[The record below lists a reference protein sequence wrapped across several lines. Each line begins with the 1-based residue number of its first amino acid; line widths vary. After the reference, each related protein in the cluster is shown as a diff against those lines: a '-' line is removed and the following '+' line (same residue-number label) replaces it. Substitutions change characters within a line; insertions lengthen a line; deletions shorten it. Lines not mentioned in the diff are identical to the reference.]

1 MRLGEGDEHAAI
13 GAARRSC
20 DLQSPPRPPPPGGGA
35 RLERRR
41 AAGWG
46 SRDCRSARLQRGA
59 GPSPLAPSPAQGWR
73 QQRARREGPRAARG
87 RGRGRSQHVERAPF
101 KEGSQQLQKQ
111 PAVGQWKPLAS
122 SSGGKELPQLEPRC
136 REAGG
141 GDDGQSTAQLNV
153 SRLRSSS
160 VEIREKGSEF
170 LKEELHRAQKE
181 LKLKDEEC
189 ERLSK
194 VREQLEQEL
203 EELTASLF
211 EIDMLQAEVTALK
224 TLVITSTPSS
234 PNRELHPQL
243 QSPSKAVFRKGH
255 GRNKSASSAVVAATS
270 QSLPLESVSNEC
282 KEFGVPTLLSLLLCI
297 VPGKAIHITYE
308 PGWQALVG
316 DSSSSSSLRQVD
328 SILFAEFQAW
338 KESPTLEK
346 SCSFLERIYREDV
359 GPCLD
364 FTKQEL
370 SELVR
375 EAVEQNTLTIEPVAT
390 QTLPVVKVSAME
402 CGGPNGFR
410 SQIVTKCALSG
421 LSRACKHRIKLGD
434 SGNYYYIS
442 PSCRARITAVCNFF
456 TYIRYIQQGL
466 VRQDAMLLWVT
477 PTANTSGTTM
487 EKPDKAD
494 GPSARTIDCEKLG
507 LPVDAPNCH

>member
-1 MRLGEGDEHAAI
+1 M
-13 GAARRSC
+13 
-20 DLQSPPRPPPPGGGA
+20 
-35 RLERRR
+35 
-41 AAGWG
+41 W
-46 SRDCRSARLQRGA
+46 RGQ
-59 GPSPLAPSPAQGWR
+59 AQFEETR
-73 QQRARREGPRAARG
+73 QQL
-87 RGRGRSQHVERAPF
+87 S
-101 KEGSQQLQKQ
+101 KQ
-111 PAVGQWKPLAS
+111 PVVGQWKPLAPANRGQERQHPMDPS
-122 SSGGKELPQLEPRC
+122 IKDLGSGDENQ
-136 REAGG
+136 
-141 GDDGQSTAQLNV
+141 TVAQLNV

-211 EIDMLQAEVTALK
+211 EEAHKMVREANTKQAASEKQLREARGKIDMLQAEVTALK

-243 QSPSKAVFRKGH
+243 QSPSKVVFRKGH
-255 GRNKSASSAVVAATS
+255 GRNKSTSSTGIIPAANQTMSVEPASS
-270 QSLPLESVSNEC
+270 EF
-282 KEFGVPTLLSLLLCI
+282 KE
-297 VPGKAIHITYE
+297 
-308 PGWQALVG
+308 
-316 DSSSSSSLRQVD
+316 VD

-338 KESPTLEK
+338 KESPTWDK
-346 SCSFLERIYREDV
+346 ACSFLERIYQEDV

-364 FTKQEL
+364 FTKHEL
-370 SELVR
+370 SELVQA
-375 EAVEQNTLTIEPVAT
+375 AVEQNTLTIEPVAT
-390 QTLPVVKVSAME
+390 QALPVVKVSAIE
-402 CGGPNGFR
+402 CGGPK
-410 SQIVTKCALSG
+410 KCALSG

-466 VRQDAMLLWVT
+466 VRQDVELMYWEIMRLRKEMSMA
-477 PTANTSGTTM
+477 
-487 EKPDKAD
+487 
-494 GPSARTIDCEKLG
+494 KLG
-507 LPVDAPNCH
+507 FYPNEM

>member
-1 MRLGEGDEHAAI
+1 MLQLEPPRGHVTSIPSSPRPRRRSQA
-13 GAARRSC
+13 GAEARGGQGFPGLPQRAGPGSRRWPPARRRDGCS
-20 DLQSPPRPPPPGGGA
+20 SAPGVRGRG
-35 RLERRR
+35 
-41 AAGWG
+41 
-46 SRDCRSARLQRGA
+46 QRGA
-59 GPSPLAPSPAQGWR
+59 GAGASMWSGQ
-73 QQRARREGPRAARG
+73 
-87 RGRGRSQHVERAPF
+87 APF

-122 SSGGKELPQLEPRC
+122 SSGGKELPQLDPRC

-141 GDDGQSTAQLNV
+141 GDDQSTAQLNV

-211 EIDMLQAEVTALK
+211 EEAHKMVRDANTKQAASEKQLREARGKIDMLQAEVTALK

-243 QSPSKAVFRKGH
+243 QSPSKTVFRKGH
-255 GRNKSASSAVVAATS
+255 GRNKSASSAVVTATS
-270 QSLPLESVSNEC
+270 QSLPVESVSNEC
-282 KEFGVPTLLSLLLCI
+282 KE
-297 VPGKAIHITYE
+297 
-308 PGWQALVG
+308 
-316 DSSSSSSLRQVD
+316 VD

-390 QTLPVVKVSAME
+390 QALPVVKVSAME
-402 CGGPNGFR
+402 CGGPK
-410 SQIVTKCALSG
+410 KCALSG

-466 VRQDAMLLWVT
+466 VRQDVELMYWEIMRLRREMSMAKL
-477 PTANTSGTTM
+477 GFY
-487 EKPDKAD
+487 
-494 GPSARTIDCEKLG
+494 PSAM
-507 LPVDAPNCH
+507 

>member
-1 MRLGEGDEHAAI
+1 MFHTLV
-13 GAARRSC
+13 
-20 DLQSPPRPPPPGGGA
+20 SP
-35 RLERRR
+35 
-41 AAGWG
+41 
-46 SRDCRSARLQRGA
+46 
-59 GPSPLAPSPAQGWR
+59 
-73 QQRARREGPRAARG
+73 
-87 RGRGRSQHVERAPF
+87 SQAPF
-101 KEGSQQLQKQ
+101 KEDSQQLQKQ

-122 SSGGKELPQLEPRC
+122 SSSGKELPQLDPRC
-136 REAGG
+136 REAGRE
-141 GDDGQSTAQLNV
+141 DDDQSTVQRNV

-211 EIDMLQAEVTALK
+211 EEAHKMVRDANTKQAASEKQLREARGKIDMLQAEVTALK

-255 GRNKSASSAVVAATS
+255 GRNKSASSAVVTATS
-270 QSLPLESVSNEC
+270 QSLPLEPVSNEC
-282 KEFGVPTLLSLLLCI
+282 KE
-297 VPGKAIHITYE
+297 
-308 PGWQALVG
+308 
-316 DSSSSSSLRQVD
+316 VD

-390 QTLPVVKVSAME
+390 QALPVVKVSAME

-410 SQIVTKCALSG
+410 SQTVTKCALSG

-466 VRQDAMLLWVT
+466 VRQD
-477 PTANTSGTTM
+477 G
-487 EKPDKAD
+487 KRQ
-494 GPSARTIDCEKLG
+494 PSAPSRGLGISGSYCESYS
-507 LPVDAPNCH
+507 

>member
-1 MRLGEGDEHAAI
+1 M
-13 GAARRSC
+13 
-20 DLQSPPRPPPPGGGA
+20 PGH
-35 RLERRR
+35 LELE
-41 AAGWG
+41 
-46 SRDCRSARLQRGA
+46 CQ
-59 GPSPLAPSPAQGWR
+59 
-73 QQRARREGPRAARG
+73 
-87 RGRGRSQHVERAPF
+87 APF

-211 EIDMLQAEVTALK
+211 EEAHKMVRDANTKQAASEKQLREARGKIDMLQAEVTALK

-243 QSPSKAVFRKGH
+243 QSPSKTVFRKGH

-282 KEFGVPTLLSLLLCI
+282 KE
-297 VPGKAIHITYE
+297 
-308 PGWQALVG
+308 
-316 DSSSSSSLRQVD
+316 VD

-375 EAVEQNTLTIEPVAT
+375 EAVERNTLTIEPVAT

-466 VRQDAMLLWVT
+466 VRQDGQEGGLPPIRALQVPSQQPSLRVKLQSFLASREAMLPYAVL
-477 PTANTSGTTM
+477 
-487 EKPDKAD
+487 
-494 GPSARTIDCEKLG
+494 PSTKEVMLFSCS
-507 LPVDAPNCH
+507 

>member
-1 MRLGEGDEHAAI
+1 MWSG
-13 GAARRSC
+13 
-20 DLQSPPRPPPPGGGA
+20 Q
-35 RLERRR
+35 
-41 AAGWG
+41 
-46 SRDCRSARLQRGA
+46 
-59 GPSPLAPSPAQGWR
+59 
-73 QQRARREGPRAARG
+73 
-87 RGRGRSQHVERAPF
+87 APF
-101 KEGSQQLQKQ
+101 KEDSQQLQKQ

-122 SSGGKELPQLEPRC
+122 SSSGKEQPQLDPHC

-141 GDDGQSTAQLNV
+141 GDDDQSTAQRNV

-211 EIDMLQAEVTALK
+211 EEAHKMVRDANTKQAASEKQLREARGKIDMLQAEVTALK

-255 GRNKSASSAVVAATS
+255 GRNKSASSTVVTATS
-270 QSLPLESVSNEC
+270 QSLPLEPVSNEC
-282 KEFGVPTLLSLLLCI
+282 KE
-297 VPGKAIHITYE
+297 
-308 PGWQALVG
+308 
-316 DSSSSSSLRQVD
+316 VD

-346 SCSFLERIYREDV
+346 SCSFLERIFREDV

-375 EAVEQNTLTIEPVAT
+375 EAVEQNTLTIEPVAI
-390 QTLPVVKVSAME
+390 QALPVVKVSAME

-466 VRQDAMLLWVT
+466 VRQDVELMYWEIMRLRREMSMAKL
-477 PTANTSGTTM
+477 GFY
-487 EKPDKAD
+487 
-494 GPSARTIDCEKLG
+494 PSAM
-507 LPVDAPNCH
+507 

>member
-1 MRLGEGDEHAAI
+1 MR
-13 GAARRSC
+13 
-20 DLQSPPRPPPPGGGA
+20 
-35 RLERRR
+35 
-41 AAGWG
+41 
-46 SRDCRSARLQRGA
+46 RGQV
-59 GPSPLAPSPAQGWR
+59 SF
-73 QQRARREGPRAARG
+73 E
-87 RGRGRSQHVERAPF
+87 EDT
-101 KEGSQQLQKQ
+101 QKQ
-111 PAVGQWKPLAS
+111 PAVGPWKTLMPS
-122 SSGGKELPQLEPRC
+122 KGSKEEP
-136 REAGG
+136 ETGSQDAGG
-141 GDDGQSTAQLNV
+141 ADETPSTEQLNV

-170 LKEELHRAQKE
+170 LKEELHKAQKE
-181 LKLKDEEC
+181 LKLKDKEC

-211 EIDMLQAEVTALK
+211 EEAHKMVREANTKQAASEKQLREARGKIDMLQAEVTALK

-255 GRNKSASSAVVAATS
+255 GRNKSTSSAMVSAIS
-270 QSLPLESVSNEC
+270 QNVTPEPVSHERKESG
-282 KEFGVPTLLSLLLCI
+282 FPALLSLLLCLL
-297 VPGKAIHITYE
+297 PGKSIHITYE
-308 PGWQALVG
+308 PGWQDVG
-316 DSSSSSSLRQVD
+316 ADASSSLRQVD

-338 KESPTLEK
+338 KESPTLDK
-346 SCSFLERIYREDV
+346 SCSFLDRIYREDV

-375 EAVEQNTLTIEPVAT
+375 AAVEQNTLTIEPVAS
-390 QTLPVVKVSAME
+390 QTLPVVKVSAEE
-402 CGGPNGFR
+402 CGGPK
-410 SQIVTKCALSG
+410 KCALSG
-421 LSRACKHRIKLGD
+421 LPRTCKHRIMLGD

-466 VRQDAMLLWVT
+466 VRQDVELMFWEVMRLRREMSLA
-477 PTANTSGTTM
+477 
-487 EKPDKAD
+487 
-494 GPSARTIDCEKLG
+494 KLG
-507 LPVDAPNCH
+507 FYPSEM

>member
-1 MRLGEGDEHAAI
+1 MLQLEPPRGHVTSIPPSPRPRRRSQA
-13 GAARRSC
+13 GAAARGGQGFPGLPQRAGPGSRRW
-20 DLQSPPRPPPPGGGA
+20 PPA
-35 RLERRR
+35 RRR
-41 AAGWG
+41 DGC
-46 SRDCRSARLQRGA
+46 SSAPGVRGRGQRGA
-59 GPSPLAPSPAQGWR
+59 GAGASMWSGQ
-73 QQRARREGPRAARG
+73 
-87 RGRGRSQHVERAPF
+87 APF

-122 SSGGKELPQLEPRC
+122 SSGGKELPQLDPRC

-141 GDDGQSTAQLNV
+141 GDDQSTAQLNV

-211 EIDMLQAEVTALK
+211 EEAHKMVRDANTKQAASEKQLREARGKIDMLQAEVTALK

-243 QSPSKAVFRKGH
+243 QSPSKTVFRKGH
-255 GRNKSASSAVVAATS
+255 GRNKSASSAVVTATS
-270 QSLPLESVSNEC
+270 QSLPVESVSNEC

-308 PGWQALVG
+308 PGWQALVA

-390 QTLPVVKVSAME
+390 QALPVVKVSAME

-466 VRQDAMLLWVT
+466 VRQDVELMYWEIMRLRREMSMAKL
-477 PTANTSGTTM
+477 GFY
-487 EKPDKAD
+487 
-494 GPSARTIDCEKLG
+494 PSAM
-507 LPVDAPNCH
+507 

>member
-1 MRLGEGDEHAAI
+1 MRLGEGDVHAAI
-13 GAARRSC
+13 GAAQRSC
-20 DLQSPPRPPPPGGGA
+20 DLQSPPRHPPAAEPGWSGGA
-35 RLERRR
+35 RRAGVPGIAAAPGCSAGPGRRR
-41 AAGWG
+41 W
-46 SRDCRSARLQRGA
+46 
-59 GPSPLAPSPAQGWR
+59 PP
-73 QQRARREGPRAARG
+73 ARRRDGGSSAPGVRG
-87 RGRGRSQHVERAPF
+87 RGRRGAGAGAGASMWSGQAPF

-170 LKEELHRAQKE
+170 LKEELHRAQK
-181 LKLKDEEC
+181 
-189 ERLSK
+189 
-194 VREQLEQEL
+194 
-203 EELTASLF
+203 
-211 EIDMLQAEVTALK
+211 IDMLQAEVTALK

-375 EAVEQNTLTIEPVAT
+375 EAVERNTLTIEPVAT

-487 EKPDKAD
+487 EKPDRAD

>member
-1 MRLGEGDEHAAI
+1 MR
-13 GAARRSC
+13 
-20 DLQSPPRPPPPGGGA
+20 
-35 RLERRR
+35 
-41 AAGWG
+41 
-46 SRDCRSARLQRGA
+46 RGQA
-59 GPSPLAPSPAQGWR
+59 SFEEDS
-73 QQRARREGPRAARG
+73 
-87 RGRGRSQHVERAPF
+87 
-101 KEGSQQLQKQ
+101 QKQ
-111 PAVGQWKPLAS
+111 PAVGHWKPLMPS
-122 SSGGKELPQLEPRC
+122 KGSKEEPETGC
-136 REAGG
+136 QDAGG
-141 GDDGQSTAQLNV
+141 VDETQSTEQLNV

-170 LKEELHRAQKE
+170 LKEELHKAQKE
-181 LKLKDEEC
+181 LKLKDKEC

-255 GRNKSASSAVVAATS
+255 GRNKSTSSAMFSAAS
-270 QSLPLESVSNEC
+270 QNVTPEPVSHEC
-282 KEFGVPTLLSLLLCI
+282 KE
-297 VPGKAIHITYE
+297 
-308 PGWQALVG
+308 
-316 DSSSSSSLRQVD
+316 VD

-338 KESPTLEK
+338 KESPTLDK
-346 SCSFLERIYREDV
+346 SCSFLDRIYREDV

-375 EAVEQNTLTIEPVAT
+375 VAVEQNTLTIEPVAS
-390 QTLPVVKVSAME
+390 QTLPVMKVSAEE

-421 LSRACKHRIKLGD
+421 LPRTCKHRIMLGD

-466 VRQDAMLLWVT
+466 VRQDVELMYWEVMRLRREMSLA
-477 PTANTSGTTM
+477 
-487 EKPDKAD
+487 
-494 GPSARTIDCEKLG
+494 KLG
-507 LPVDAPNCH
+507 FYPNDM

>member
-1 MRLGEGDEHAAI
+1 MLQLEPPRGHVTSIPSSPRPRRRSQA
-13 GAARRSC
+13 GAEARGGQGFPGLPQRAGPGSRRWPPARRRDGCS
-20 DLQSPPRPPPPGGGA
+20 SAPGVRGRG
-35 RLERRR
+35 
-41 AAGWG
+41 
-46 SRDCRSARLQRGA
+46 QRGA
-59 GPSPLAPSPAQGWR
+59 GAGASMWSGQ
-73 QQRARREGPRAARG
+73 
-87 RGRGRSQHVERAPF
+87 APF

-122 SSGGKELPQLEPRC
+122 SSGGKELPQLDPRC

-141 GDDGQSTAQLNV
+141 GDDQSTAQLNV

-211 EIDMLQAEVTALK
+211 EEAHKMVRDANTKQAASEKQLREARGKIDMLQAEVTALK

-243 QSPSKAVFRKGH
+243 QSPSKTVFRKGH
-255 GRNKSASSAVVAATS
+255 GRNKSASSAVVTATS
-270 QSLPLESVSNEC
+270 QSLPVESVSNEC

-308 PGWQALVG
+308 PGWQALVA

-364 FTKQEL
+364 FTKQEEVR
-370 SELVR
+370 SEWPVPSLQTPHQAGGFW
-375 EAVEQNTLTIEPVAT
+375 ELLLHLTILQGQDHSRMQLLHLHSLHPAGLGETGCGADVLGNHAA
-390 QTLPVVKVSAME
+390 QEGNVHGQAGLLPQCDVGWA
-402 CGGPNGFR
+402 
-410 SQIVTKCALSG
+410 
-421 LSRACKHRIKLGD
+421 
-434 SGNYYYIS
+434 S
-442 PSCRARITAVCNFF
+442 PSEGSCPSTNV
-456 TYIRYIQQGL
+456 TYSS
-466 VRQDAMLLWVT
+466 RQTD
-477 PTANTSGTTM
+477 
-487 EKPDKAD
+487 
-494 GPSARTIDCEKLG
+494 
-507 LPVDAPNCH
+507 

>member
-1 MRLGEGDEHAAI
+1 MWSG
-13 GAARRSC
+13 
-20 DLQSPPRPPPPGGGA
+20 Q
-35 RLERRR
+35 
-41 AAGWG
+41 
-46 SRDCRSARLQRGA
+46 
-59 GPSPLAPSPAQGWR
+59 
-73 QQRARREGPRAARG
+73 
-87 RGRGRSQHVERAPF
+87 APF

-211 EIDMLQAEVTALK
+211 EEAHKMVRDANTKQAASEKQLREARGKIDMLQAEVTALK

-282 KEFGVPTLLSLLLCI
+282 KE
-297 VPGKAIHITYE
+297 
-308 PGWQALVG
+308 
-316 DSSSSSSLRQVD
+316 VD

-375 EAVEQNTLTIEPVAT
+375 EAVERNTLTIEPVAT

-466 VRQDAMLLWVT
+466 VRQDVEPMYWEIMRLRREMSMAKL
-477 PTANTSGTTM
+477 GFH
-487 EKPDKAD
+487 
-494 GPSARTIDCEKLG
+494 PSAM
-507 LPVDAPNCH
+507 